1 MEITAHST
9 GIMIWQTMIFLHIIL
24 FLISLIDIVKSEFI
38 KNDKLIWFISII
50 IVPLLGPILYLIIG
64 KKQKIKKVN

>member
-9 GIMIWQTMIFLHIIL
+9 GIMLWQTMIFLHIIL

-38 KNDKLIWFISII
+38 KNDKLICFISII

>member
-1 MEITAHST
+1 MANYD
-9 GIMIWQTMIFLHIIL
+9 FLHIIL

>member
-9 GIMIWQTMIFLHIIL
+9 GIMLWQTMIFLHIIL